1 VSNNTPITDAVELG
15 AERVYVLP
23 TGTSCERPEAPH
35 GAVAMLLH
43 AMSLLVMRRLLLEIE
58 ALSDRAELI
67 VLPPPCPQAI
77 TPIDFSHTDELIR
90 RGYESTRE
98 YLDGVGAPLTP
109 RSVGVPEAELGE
121 PVSA

>member
-1 VSNNTPITDAVELG
+1 
-15 AERVYVLP
+15 
-23 TGTSCERPEAPH
+23 
-35 GAVAMLLH
+35 
-43 AMSLLVMRRLLLEIE
+43 LVMRRLLLEIE